1 MDDTT
6 RIDQLLNQENQ
17 VEQPPQPQNEDA
29 LVNDILSKIKQQ
41 ESASISPQ
49 SNIGLTVE
57 NNPSYPQSQP
67 QPQQGQ
73 QPPQLQYNPSGQQN
87 GIIND
92 PNPNTTINQQVDP
105 EISRTIQRQKKEV
118 RFMNETEDED
128 DEEDDNI
135 NQFELQNDV
144 NFSLT
149 DLIIRELRKPII
161 FAFLL
166 ILALL
171 PISNQLIERFLPF
184 VASSDVLTLSLKTFI
199 CTLIFY
205 ILNKLSLF

>member
-6 RIDQLLNQENQ
+6 RIDHLLQQETQ
-17 VEQPPQPQNEDA
+17 ASGGPPPQSQNEDA

-41 ESASISPQ
+41 ENVSVSPQ
-49 SNIGLTVE
+49 TNVSLSVQNDQ
-57 NNPSYPQSQP
+57 NPQQHQQTHAIPSHSQP
-67 QPQQGQ
+67 QQQYQ
-73 QPPQLQYNPSGQQN
+73 QQN
-87 GIIND
+87 GVIND
-92 PNPNTTINQQVDP
+92 PNPNTTISQQVDP
-105 EISRTIQRQKKEV
+105 EISNTILRQKREV
-118 RFMNETEDED
+118 RFMDEVDED
-128 DEEDDNI
+128 DEDDEQNI
-135 NQFELQNDV
+135 NQFELQSDV

-171 PISNQLIERFLPF
+171 PISNQLIERFIPF